1 MEWTRND
8 SYFVWGFVTTPP
20 LIAILMFI
28 IMFTSCG
35 VQHQLT
41 LPFPSWWNKDVNLYK
56 VIIQSLPSSIV
67 RPNGVQYMASWTC
80 DFWKKIKKNPIAKY
94 RTNRIFKGV
103 PGHFGRRNNFQR
115 LVGNIEEDD
124 IEEDDF
130 EKDTNF
136 RSGRHQSHSVSN
148 VKTWTTSLNK
158 LTKFTNFHQLSYS
171 FDGFGLLT

>member
-1 MEWTRND
+1 MGPKETTAQTRRREECQPN
-8 SYFVWGFVTTPP
+8 
-20 LIAILMFI
+20 LEK
-28 IMFTSCG
+28 TS
-35 VQHQLT
+35 
-41 LPFPSWWNKDVNLYK
+41 
-56 VIIQSLPSSIV
+56 
-67 RPNGVQYMASWTC
+67 C

-103 PGHFGRRNNFQR
+103 PGYFGRRNNFQR

-148 VKTWTTSLNK
+148 VKT
-158 LTKFTNFHQLSYS
+158 
-171 FDGFGLLT
+171 